1 MPANLKINKFF
12 TIHFNKPWHKSGLF
26 IVLKYKL
33 FILKYKLR
41 IFFCNLLDEKIIY
54 TFLQNKKKSAC
65 ILKFSKYNKKVAK
78 INGSVAQFG

>member
-1 MPANLKINKFF
+1 MLTNFIINKFF

-54 TFLQNKKKSAC
+54 TFLQNKKSAC
-65 ILKFSKYNKKVAK
+65 ILKFSKYNKEVAK